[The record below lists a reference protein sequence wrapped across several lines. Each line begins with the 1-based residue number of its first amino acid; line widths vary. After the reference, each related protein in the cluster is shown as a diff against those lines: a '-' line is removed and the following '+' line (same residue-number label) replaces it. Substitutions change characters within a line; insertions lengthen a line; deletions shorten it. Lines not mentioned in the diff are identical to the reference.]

1 MSASKR
7 RKVET
12 EADSAGEVAAG
23 GVIKLTETADNRAGL
38 RPGLVRNKSKRR
50 ELHKQQQS
58 QKKKDQRAGRNK
70 RKKEREQAELA
81 GHKVVAP
88 VTRTLE
94 NTREFDET
102 VVAPDDEEVAADQDT
117 DELAAYF
124 DGKPTKILVT
134 TSNRPITDTYK
145 FAETLVDILPN
156 AEFFH
161 RKGADLKKIIA
172 GAVERD
178 FSDIVVINEDKKKP
192 TGLVVCHLP
201 HGPTAHFKLTS
212 IRYPKEIVNHGR
224 KTSHHPEIILNNFH
238 TRLGQQVGRM
248 INALFPQ
255 NPEFQGRS
263 VVTFHNQ
270 RDFIFFRYHR
280 YVFKNAKKVGLQELG
295 PRFTL
300 KLRWLQKGTFDTKFG
315 EYEWVHKR
323 GEMDTSR
330 TRFFL

>member
-1 MSASKR
+1 MR
-7 RKVET
+7 
-12 EADSAGEVAAG
+12 AD
-23 GVIKLTETADNRAGL
+23 
-38 RPGLVRNKSKRR
+38 PGLPRLFCTPLKLF
-50 ELHKQQQS
+50 EHDDIEIWLIQS
-58 QKKKDQRAGRNK
+58 TQRVSL
-70 RKKEREQAELA
+70 Q
-81 GHKVVAP
+81 
-88 VTRTLE
+88 
-94 NTREFDET
+94 
-102 VVAPDDEEVAADQDT
+102 
-117 DELAAYF
+117 
-124 DGKPTKILVT
+124 
-134 TSNRPITDTYK
+134 
-145 FAETLVDILPN
+145 
-156 AEFFH
+156 
-161 RKGADLKKIIA
+161 GADLKKIIA